1 MTTDMAYGLTINPAL
16 EPFRAEIDH
25 AFGFLDTCY
34 GLRRMGNAAR
44 RVHYGA
50 DAPEGSLHVPS
61 ALFPSGVRIRE
72 DGIAPAR
79 SSLLSV
85 EQGHGVAPLLPPVGP
100 AGKDAASADGRFG
113 YDAPGMI
120 FHQLSRLEER
130 DHSEGDRHGRFPF
143 DASLA
148 SRTGRLDEPLADRAA
163 HDLARAI
170 TGLER
175 PRLATRYTIRLT
187 HDVDMLKGYHRPL
200 EPIRYAGGDILKRR
214 LPANGLRRLSQA
226 YGTGL
231 PWSGVENL
239 MALSERHGLQ
249 SRFYFMGPSERSQD
263 SPYAARYPKLLRR
276 VAQTIHARGHVV
288 GFHPGFGTSSD
299 ETTWLMQRQALEAI
313 VEQPV
318 REGRQHMLM
327 FSIDRT
333 PQIWDAAGMTSD
345 ATLAFPEATC
355 FRSGTCRPHHAY
367 CLISRRTLAL
377 RMFNTPILDF
387 GYFSAGR
394 YRDLAI
400 EDALAEA
407 EGAVATC
414 RRYAGTLVILKH
426 LDRTKGPIQTF
437 YEALLPLAA
446 AA

>member
-148 SRTGRLDEPLADRAA
+148 VPAGSTSLWRTGRPMTWLERSLGWSDRAWR
-163 HDLARAI
+163 RA
-170 TGLER
+170 T
-175 PRLATRYTIRLT
+175 P
-187 HDVDMLKGYHRPL
+187 
-200 EPIRYAGGDILKRR
+200 
-214 LPANGLRRLSQA
+214 
-226 YGTGL
+226 
-231 PWSGVENL
+231 SG
-239 MALSERHGLQ
+239 
-249 SRFYFMGPSERSQD
+249 
-263 SPYAARYPKLLRR
+263 
-276 VAQTIHARGHVV
+276 
-288 GFHPGFGTSSD
+288 
-299 ETTWLMQRQALEAI
+299 
-313 VEQPV
+313 
-318 REGRQHMLM
+318 
-327 FSIDRT
+327 
-333 PQIWDAAGMTSD
+333 
-345 ATLAFPEATC
+345 
-355 FRSGTCRPHHAY
+355 
-367 CLISRRTLAL
+367 
-377 RMFNTPILDF
+377 
-387 GYFSAGR
+387 
-394 YRDLAI
+394 
-400 EDALAEA
+400 
-407 EGAVATC
+407 
-414 RRYAGTLVILKH
+414 
-426 LDRTKGPIQTF
+426 
-437 YEALLPLAA
+437 
-446 AA
+446 